1 MKNCEMLYEKFSL
14 TGQNK
19 SVRDLSGAEVEA
31 YQLIYNDLIKKLI
44 DSGVNV
50 LDGLEV
56 QVINK
61 IVSID
66 DEYIT
71 PVGLV
76 NVSLESLA
84 KLLTFARN
92 EGIEWQVEI
101 RECTNTHFKELS
113 YLNIKVNCKKSLF
126 CEMAIKAGFRYPL
139 SCQSVIKT

>member
-113 YLNIKVNCKKSLF
+113 YLNINFNCKKSLF